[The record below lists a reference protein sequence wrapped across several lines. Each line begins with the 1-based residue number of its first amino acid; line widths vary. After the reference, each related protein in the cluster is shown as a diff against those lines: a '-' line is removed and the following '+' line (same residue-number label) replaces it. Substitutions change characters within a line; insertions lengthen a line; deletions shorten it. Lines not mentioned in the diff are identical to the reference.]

1 MHWDGASVTSP
12 GGVVAGVA
20 LGDEVSRR
28 GGAALVVG
36 FGDSPC
42 VLPLAF
48 SLLFH
53 PGAVLGSDGTA
64 VPRAVHGGAIPSSSL
79 MCGEL
84 SGMLFGQGAPHPMPD
99 ALSTD
104 SSPCMA
110 VEHVAWG
117 CSCCWS
123 C

>member
-1 MHWDGASVTSP
+1 M
-12 GGVVAGVA
+12 AGVA

-64 VPRAVHGGAIPSSSL
+64 VPRAVHGGCNSL
-79 MCGEL
+79 IL
-84 SGMLFGQGAPHPMPD
+84 
-99 ALSTD
+99 TD
-104 SSPCMA
+104 VWGVIWDVIWTRCSPPNARCTQ
-110 VEHVAWG
+110 H
-117 CSCCWS
+117 
-123 C
+123 